1 MVIATQEAA
10 VSPSSTW
17 IIPPENRFTLDPAI
31 REALRGL
38 EPRWGYGAF
47 SEFIFYRTYSRDGED
62 WADVITRVIEGVFSI
77 RKHHYLTHDLPWDE
91 TAMQGRAREMALS
104 AFAGEWG
111 PPGRGYWA
119 MGTDLVYQ
127 LGSMALN
134 NCGFVDVTVLS
145 RDAHWAMD
153 ALMLGVGVGFS
164 AYRDVVSGLRLPRTA
179 SGGGRDLPIR
189 IEVPEDDWIKGYPTL
204 GYVQAKNAWNAT
216 QITYVVPDSREG
228 WADSVRLL
236 LESYE
241 TGGPTIRFDYGRLRP
256 RGAKIKGFGGE
267 ASGYWPL
274 KKLHLQVRAILNH
287 AATHKEEW
295 SPSRLITDV
304 INLIGVCIVAGNVRR
319 SATIALGHADDAE
332 FAELKHYAD
341 YDAQGKV
348 IPTRYWYRR
357 RFGWMSNNSYVLS
370 ERAHFERLVPTI
382 ADGIKRNGEPGFL
395 NLKAVRAFGRLGDRA
410 GITLANGSVLR
421 RDDATGI
428 NPCGEIPLESYELCC
443 LAEWYPTRCLDA
455 EGQIDFAKAIRAA
468 EHAAFYTQSVQLL
481 PTHRPETN
489 AVIGRNRRTGVSL
502 AGAAALR
509 ELTTMTEAIRL
520 MEHGYD
526 AIRTENKRLS
536 LASGVPE
543 AIRVTAEKPS
553 GTTSLL
559 MGVPAGAHWPTSGY
573 TMRRVRVDSGRAKLR
588 EVLDAAGVPHE
599 PDLYSANTEVYTF
612 PIKTPGA
619 ERMRPSH
626 EVSMW
631 EQADFAAVLS
641 QHFVDN
647 ATSVTVTF
655 DPLTRQAKEQQSADL
670 LHRYA
675 ELQGRLRLLDGPLAE
690 ASDAAALEAARADL
704 TAQQQSILAE
714 FAALQRRHPE
724 GDDVE
729 RLVASYAGKLKS
741 MSMLPRADHGYAQT
755 PEEAIDADTYL
766 HLASQIGPLIWSFF
780 QDEGMDDL
788 YCAVCEVM

>member
-1 MVIATQEAA
+1 MVIASPEAA
-10 VSPSSTW
+10 VSPASTW
-17 IIPPENRFTLDPAI
+17 IVAPGNRFALAPATK
-31 REALRGL
+31 AMLRGL
-38 EPRWGYGAF
+38 EPNWGYGAF

-62 WADVITRVIEGVFSI
+62 WPDVITRVIEGVFSI
-77 RKHHYLTHDLPWDE
+77 RKHHYITHDLPWDE
-91 TAMQGRAREMALS
+91 AAMQERAREMALS

-119 MGTDLVYQ
+119 MGTALVYQ

-134 NCGFVDVTVLS
+134 NCGFVDVTLLS

-164 AYRDVVSGLRLPRTA
+164 AYHDVVSDLRLPGTNRTEP
-179 SGGGRDLPIR
+179 SLPVR
-189 IEVPEDDWIKGYPTL
+189 IEVSEDDWIKGYPTRS
-204 GYVQAKNAWNAT
+204 YVQAKETWDASRL
-216 QITYVVPDSREG
+216 TYVVPDSREG

-241 TGGPTIRFDYGRLRP
+241 TGGPEIRFDYRRLRP

-274 KKLHLQVRAILNH
+274 KKLHLQLRAILTH
-287 AATHKEEW
+287 ATTHKQEW
-295 SPSRLITDV
+295 SPSRMITDV

-319 SATIALGHADDAE
+319 SATIALGHPDDPE

-341 YDAQGKV
+341 YDAQGNA

-370 ERAHFERLVPTI
+370 EREHFERLVPTI
-382 ADGIKRNGEPGFL
+382 AEGIKRNGEPGFL

-421 RDDATGI
+421 LDEAIGI

-443 LAEWYPTRCLDA
+443 LAEWYPTRCLDD

-489 AVIGRNRRTGVSL
+489 DVIARNRRTGVSL

-526 AIRTENKRLS
+526 AIRAENKRLS
-536 LASGVPE
+536 LESGVPE

-573 TMRRVRVDSGRAKLR
+573 TLRRVRVDNGRARLR
-588 EVLDAAGVPHE
+588 EILDAADVPHE

-655 DPLTRQAKEQQSADL
+655 DPLTRQAKEQRSADL
-670 LHRYA
+670 LHLYA
-675 ELQGRLRLLDGPLAE
+675 EAQGRLRLLDGLLAE
-690 ASDAAALEAARADL
+690 AKDAALETARADL
-704 TAQQQSILAE
+704 AAQQQSILAE
-714 FAALQRRHPE
+714 FTALQRRHPE

-755 PEEAIDADTYL
+755 PEEAIDADTYQQL
-766 HLASQIGPLIWSFF
+766 VSQIGDLGWDLFHDQGI
-780 QDEGMDDL
+780 DEL
-788 YCAVCEVM
+788 YCAVCDVV